1 MALRMGRAMPKEMLL
16 CAFDMNCVGH
26 QSQGLWRHPRDNSS
40 SFNTMKYW
48 QDLARTLERGLF
60 DGIFLADVTGVYDVF
75 GGTPDAALRAATQ
88 VPSND
93 PFTIVPVMASVTENL
108 CFGVTGSIPY
118 EPPVS
123 FARKISSLDHLTNGR
138 MGWNVVTGYLDSA
151 AKSVGEKQQTAHDTR
166 YDIAAEYMEIVYRLW
181 EQSWEDG
188 AVLKDKEK
196 GIFTDPS
203 KVHSIKHEG
212 AYFNLEAVHLCEPS
226 PQRTPVLFQAGAS
239 DKGRAFAGGHAEC
252 VFIAGNSP
260 EGQAEVVEKL
270 RQEAVGQGREPGDLK
285 IFSVITVIVAPTD
298 KEAEE
303 KLDDYRKYGDRNGA
317 LALLSGWTGLDLSK
331 LDMDATIEQVESNA
345 IQSALKSLGAATVRE
360 WADTL
365 AIGGAGQ
372 VLVGSPQTVAD
383 KLQRWFEVSGIDGF
397 NLAYTVM
404 PESIDDF
411 VDMVVPELQS
421 RGLYKTAYKSGTM
434 RHKLFGRGDR
444 VAASHPAA
452 QYRVL
457 S

>member
-1 MALRMGRAMPKEMLL
+1 MPKEMLL

-40 SFNTMKYW
+40 EFNTMKYW

-88 VPSND
+88 VPAND

-123 FARKISSLDHLTNGR
+123 FARKISSLDHLTSGR
-138 MGWNVVTGYLDSA
+138 MGWNIVTGYLDSA
-151 AKSVGEKQQTAHDTR
+151 AKGVGVKQQTAHDTR
-166 YDIAAEYMEIVYRLW
+166 YDIAAEYMEIVYGLW
-181 EQSWEDG
+181 EQSWEEG
-188 AVLKDKEK
+188 AVLKNKET
-196 GIFTDPS
+196 GVFTDPA
-203 KVHSIKHEG
+203 KVHAIKHDGE
-212 AYFNLEAVHLCEPS
+212 YFKLEAVHLCEPS

-252 VFIAGNSP
+252 VFIGGNSP
-260 EGQAEVVEKL
+260 EGQAVAVKKL
-270 RQEAVGQGREPGDLK
+270 RQEAVNNGRKPEDLK
-285 IFSVITVIVAPTD
+285 IFSVVTVIVAPTD

-303 KLDDYRKYGDRNGA
+303 RLNDYKKYGDKNGA
-317 LALLSGWTGLDLSK
+317 LALLSGWTGMDLSK

-345 IQSALKSLGAATVRE
+345 IQSSLKALGAATVRE

-365 AIGGAGQ
+365 TIGGAGEL
-372 VLVGSPQTVAD
+372 LVGSPQTVAD
-383 KLQRWFEVSGIDGF
+383 KLQHWFEVSGVDGF

-404 PESIDDF
+404 PESVDSF
-411 VDMVVPELQS
+411 VDMVVPELQK
-421 RGLYKTAYKSGTM
+421 RGIYKTAYTNGTM
-434 RHKLFGRGDR
+434 RHKLFGEGAR
-444 VAASHPAA
+444 VSASHPAA
-452 QYRVL
+452 RYRA
-457 S
+457 